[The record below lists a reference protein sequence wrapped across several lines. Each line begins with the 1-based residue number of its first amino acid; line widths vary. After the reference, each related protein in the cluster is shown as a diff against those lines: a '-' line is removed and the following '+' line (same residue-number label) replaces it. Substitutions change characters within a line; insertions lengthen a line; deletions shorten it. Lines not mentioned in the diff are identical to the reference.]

1 MINCSFNAV
10 HERDMDILFLESL
23 ASDTGFVNLVLGKS
37 KFSGKEFQVLSAAL
51 SKTET
56 DLGETD
62 ICVVLLIEDIRVGLL
77 IEDKV
82 DAIAMP
88 DQYIRYRKRGEIAI
102 ARGDFDAYEA
112 FIFCPQKYYKN
123 NAEAKKYDHFISY
136 EEIKAYFDSKNDVIS
151 NVRSQQLAQAI
162 ERAKKPPEVNVDE
175 AANLFFNKYKAYQKE
190 YYPDLDLRTSE
201 KSNGW
206 WPHYSSRLGDVYIY
220 HKRPEGFVDLTFPN
234 AADKM
239 DILQTMASWLRS
251 HDVPNVVAVK
261 TGRAAALRIEVPKM
275 PLKAVFENIDP
286 SDIKKAFDAIQTLT
300 DFANLIEDGHSIS
313 AIKTKK
319 SK

>member
-10 HERDMDILFLESL
+10 HERDMDLLFMEALVCD
-23 ASDTGFVNLVLGKS
+23 AGFRNLVLS
-37 KFSGKEFQVLSAAL
+37 KTRFCNREYQVLRAAL
-51 SKTET
+51 SETEP

-62 ICVVLLIEDIRVGLL
+62 ICVVLQIEDIRVGLL

-88 DQYIRYRKRGEIAI
+88 EQYLRYRKRGE
-102 ARGDFDAYEA
+102 RGIHKGKFDAYEV
-112 FIFCPQKYYKN
+112 FIFCPQKYYEN
-123 NAEAKKYDHFISY
+123 NTEAKKYDHFISY
-136 EEIKAYFDSKNDVIS
+136 EEIKDYFDSKNDVIS
-151 NVRSQQLAQAI
+151 AVRSQQLGQAI

-190 YYPDLDLRTSE
+190 YYPELDLRTSD

-206 WPHYSSRLGDVYIY
+206 WPHYSTRLGDVYLY

-234 AADKM
+234 AAKKM
-239 DILQTMASWLRS
+239 DVLHAMASWLRN
-251 HDVPNVVAVK
+251 HDVSNVVAVK
-261 TGRAAALRIEVPKM
+261 TGRSAALRIEVPKM

-286 SDIKKAFDAIQTLT
+286 LDVKKAFDAIQALV
-300 DFANLIEDGHSIS
+300 DFANLIEDTHRIS
-313 AIKTKK
+313 AIKTKHNK
-319 SK
+319 

>member
-1 MINCSFNAV
+1 MISCSFNAV

-23 ASDTGFVNLVLGKS
+23 ASDTGFVNLVLS
-37 KFSGKEFQVLSAAL
+37 KTRFSGKDFQVLSAAL
-51 SKTET
+51 SETET

-62 ICVVLLIEDIRVGLL
+62 VCVVLQIDAVRVGLL

-88 DQYIRYRKRGEIAI
+88 DQYLRYHKRAE
-102 ARGDFDAYEA
+102 RGIHKDKFDAYEV
-112 FIFCPQKYYKN
+112 FIFCPQKYYEN

-136 EEIKAYFDSKNDVIS
+136 EEIKDYFDSKKDVIS
-151 NVRSQQLAQAI
+151 IVRSQQLAQAI

-190 YYPDLDLRTSE
+190 YYPDLDLRTSD

-206 WPHYSSRLGDVYIY
+206 WPHYSTRLGDVYIY

-234 AADKM
+234 AAGKM
-239 DILQTMASWLRS
+239 DVLQTMASWLRS
-251 HDVPNVVAVK
+251 HGVPNVVAVK

-275 PLKAVFENIDP
+275 PIKAVFENIDP
-286 SDIKKAFDAIQTLT
+286 LDVKKAFDAIQALA
-300 DFANLIEDGHSIS
+300 DFADLIEDSHSIS

-319 SK
+319 NK